1 MENEIKNNK
10 ILEMIKAN
18 KFILYIISTI
28 IVLIFLSINY
38 FDYYQKKQN
47 NKISEQYIKAG
58 IYLAL
63 KDVEKSEIIY
73 KEIILS
79 KNHFYSLLSLNSLI
93 ENEIIKDND
102 EMLQLFDKVKNV
114 QKNEE
119 QKDLVLFKKALYLMN
134 ISKVDEGHKI
144 LKEIVSKN
152 SLWKDI
158 SLEILN

>member
-1 MENEIKNNK
+1 
-10 ILEMIKAN
+10 
-18 KFILYIISTI
+18 
-28 IVLIFLSINY
+28 
-38 FDYYQKKQN
+38 
-47 NKISEQYIKAG
+47 
-58 IYLAL
+58 
-63 KDVEKSEIIY
+63 
-73 KEIILS
+73 
-79 KNHFYSLLSLNSLI
+79 
-93 ENEIIKDND
+93 
-102 EMLQLFDKVKNV
+102 MLQLFDKVKNV

>member
-28 IVLIFLSINY
+28 ILLIFLSINY

-93 ENEIIKDND
+93 
-102 EMLQLFDKVKNV
+102 
-114 QKNEE
+114 
-119 QKDLVLFKKALYLMN
+119 
-134 ISKVDEGHKI
+134 
-144 LKEIVSKN
+144 
-152 SLWKDI
+152 
-158 SLEILN
+158 